1 MGPQEKINLL
11 RNKIDDLDSQILETL
26 VQRFSVSR
34 EIGEIK
40 ASKGI
45 DIRDSNRE
53 KEIIE
58 RLTNKLD
65 GKLNKD
71 DIASIFGPIYKI
83 SKRLQKN
90 K

>member
-1 MGPQEKINLL
+1 MNPQEKINLL
-11 RNKIDDLDSQILETL
+11 RNKIDDLDIQLLEFL
-26 VQRFSVSR
+26 VQRFSLSI

-65 GKLNKD
+65 GKLDKD
-71 DIASIFGPIYKI
+71 DIASIFDPIYKI

>member
-1 MGPQEKINLL
+1 MDPQEKINLL
-11 RNKIDDLDSQILETL
+11 RNKIDELDSQLLEFL

-53 KEIIE
+53 KEVIE

-65 GKLNKD
+65 GKLDKD

-83 SKRLQKN
+83 SKKLQKN

>member
-1 MGPQEKINLL
+1 MDPQEKINLL
-11 RNKIDDLDSQILETL
+11 RNKIDELDGQLLEFL

-45 DIRDSNRE
+45 DIRDPNRE

-65 GKLNKD
+65 GKLDKD

>member
-1 MGPQEKINLL
+1 MDPQEKINLL
-11 RNKIDDLDSQILETL
+11 RNKIDELDSQLLEFL

-40 ASKGI
+40 TSKGI
-45 DIRDSNRE
+45 DIRDPNRE

-65 GKLNKD
+65 GKLDKD

>member
-1 MGPQEKINLL
+1 MDPQEKINLL
-11 RNKIDDLDSQILETL
+11 RNKIDELDSQLLEFL

-45 DIRDSNRE
+45 DIRDPNRE

-65 GKLNKD
+65 GKLDKD

>member
-1 MGPQEKINLL
+1 MDPQEKINLL
-11 RNKIDDLDSQILETL
+11 RNKIDELDCQLLEFL

-34 EIGEIK
+34 EIGDIK

-65 GKLNKD
+65 GKLDKD

>member
-1 MGPQEKINLL
+1 MNPQEKINLL
-11 RNKIDDLDSQILETL
+11 RNKIDDLDIQLLEFL
-26 VQRFSVSR
+26 LQRFSLSI

-65 GKLNKD
+65 GKLDKD
-71 DIASIFGPIYKI
+71 DIASIFDPIYKI

>member
-1 MGPQEKINLL
+1 MDPQEKINLL
-11 RNKIDDLDSQILETL
+11 RNKIDDLDSQILESL
-26 VQRFSVSR
+26 IQRFSVSR

-45 DIRDSNRE
+45 DIRDPNRE

-83 SKRLQKN
+83 SKKLQKN

>member
-1 MGPQEKINLL
+1 MDPQEKINLL
-11 RNKIDDLDSQILETL
+11 RNKIDELDGQLLEFL

-34 EIGEIK
+34 EIGDIK

-65 GKLNKD
+65 GKLDKD

>member
-1 MGPQEKINLL
+1 MDPQEKINLL
-11 RNKIDDLDSQILETL
+11 RNKIDELDSQLLEFL

-34 EIGEIK
+34 EIGDIK

-65 GKLNKD
+65 GKLDKD